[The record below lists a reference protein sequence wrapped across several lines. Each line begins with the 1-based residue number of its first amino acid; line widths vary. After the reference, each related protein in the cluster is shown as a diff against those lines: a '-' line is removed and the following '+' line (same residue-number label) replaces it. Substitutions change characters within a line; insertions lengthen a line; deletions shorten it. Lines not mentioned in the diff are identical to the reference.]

1 MKYNFFVNPYILLVK
16 LTSFLTMQATLIYT
30 MQELV
35 KEVTLQ
41 NHSNNGLAILH
52 GIKLSP

>member
-1 MKYNFFVNPYILLVK
+1 MKYNFWLTLLLLVK
-16 LTSFLTMQATLIYT
+16 VTSSFLIMQAILTQ

-41 NHSNNGLAILH
+41 NRTNNGLAILL